1 MKPSLNKGAREIF
14 FRTSLGFEQP
24 LLYSTFLHFDGTGSN
39 PLGLTG
45 GYDTLLKASNG
56 YYLDNVNLGEAVK
69 QLNNP
74 NTTYDI
80 RAKSL
85 IVVLIMIYESLRY
98 TYITEFLAPTFVN
111 TSPSPTINPNLQTVT
126 PIKNWGKL
134 SELLLVRE
142 QSPTHCFLSNPPPP
156 EMEIHNYLDAVAVL
170 GILKEETLVRSTLRT
185 TIVDNDEQQYYYPL
199 DESMVE
205 VISVKIDSMYDLYCT
220 IQVTDGVGS
229 QSLYETTRDE
239 SVKTKPGEQLILQ
252 HNPVDRSILA
262 YDSFTIHMDLK
273 DAGNNTN
280 GNSGVIKGEISWNV
294 TFSNVYDNL

>member
-1 MKPSLNKGAREIF
+1 
-14 FRTSLGFEQP
+14 
-24 LLYSTFLHFDGTGSN
+24 
-39 PLGLTG
+39 
-45 GYDTLLKASNG
+45 
-56 YYLDNVNLGEAVK
+56 
-69 QLNNP
+69 
-74 NTTYDI
+74 
-80 RAKSL
+80 
-85 IVVLIMIYESLRY
+85 
-98 TYITEFLAPTFVN
+98 
-111 TSPSPTINPNLQTVT
+111 
-126 PIKNWGKL
+126 
-134 SELLLVRE
+134 
-142 QSPTHCFLSNPPPP
+142 
-156 EMEIHNYLDAVAVL
+156 MEIHNYLDAVAVL

-273 DAGNNTN
+273 DAVRDDDGFSKCSAEFPALL
-280 GNSGVIKGEISWNV
+280 SGTSEKSIFGKSYEI
-294 TFSNVYDNL
+294 